1 MFVKKRET
9 QLFDR
14 SKTTKK
20 PKKKKKEKEKRENI
34 KKIPQK

>member
-14 SKTTKK
+14 SKTNKQKK
-20 PKKKKKEKEKRENI
+20 PKKRENI
-34 KKIPQK
+34 KKKSLKNEHN